1 MNPLITDLEKFADQL
16 GSGDGLIQLG
26 IIAAGLLLAWFA
38 AREAKSH
45 VAGDLPPGR
54 LKVMAGSFHR
64 VAFPLLAFLLIWL
77 ARVLLAKVMPV
88 DVLKIAIPV
97 IASFA
102 AIRLLVYLIRHL
114 MAPSQLLKA
123 SERIIAY
130 TMWAVAVLYITGLL
144 PEVEAALTDVS
155 FTVGKQKITLLM
167 VLTGVAMVLLTLLIA
182 VTLSRIAEQRIMA
195 QEAVSLSLRLALSKA
210 LQAIAVLVAILI
222 ALPMVGIDLTVLS
235 VFGGAIGVGLGFGLQ
250 KVASNYVSGFIIL
263 LERSVRVGDMVTVD
277 GRQGNITAI
286 NGRYTV
292 IKSLDGTESLLPNEM
307 FITGPVIN
315 HTYTDPRTS
324 VKIPVSVAYDTDL
337 DKLETLLIRLAKDTS
352 RVIADPAPSMSV
364 KALGDNGIEVELG
377 VWIRDPEQGQ
387 GALRSELL
395 RRIWRA
401 FVTEGIKVPFPQ
413 RQLRWT
419 DLQESSSADLKS
431 SNQSST

>member
-1 MNPLITDLEKFADQL
+1 MNPLIIDLEKFAGQL
-16 GSGDGLIQLG
+16 GSSDGLIQLG
-26 IIAAGLLLAWFA
+26 VIAAGLLLAWFA

-45 VAGDLPPGR
+45 VAGDLPPGH

-77 ARVLLAKVMPV
+77 ARVLLGKVMPV
-88 DVLKIAIPV
+88 DVLKIAIPI

-114 MAPSQLLKA
+114 LAPSQLLKA

-144 PEVEAALTDVS
+144 PEVEAALSDVS
-155 FTVGKQKITLLM
+155 FNIGKQKITLLM
-167 VLTGVAMVLLTLLIA
+167 VLTGMAMVLLTLLIA

-195 QEAVSLSLRLALSKA
+195 QDAVSLSLRLALSKA

-263 LERSVRVGDMVTVD
+263 LERSVRVGDVVTVD

-315 HTYTDPRTS
+315 HTFTDPKTS
-324 VKIPVSVAYDTDL
+324 VKVLVSVAYDTDL
-337 DKLETLLIRLAKDTS
+337 DKLEAVLIRIAKDTT
-352 RVIADPAPSMSV
+352 RVLADPEPSMSV
-364 KALGDNGIEVELG
+364 KALGENGIDVELG
-377 VWIRDPEQGQ
+377 VWIRDPGQGQ
-387 GALRSELL
+387 GALRSDLL

-401 FVTEGIKVPFPQ
+401 FLAEGIEVPFPQ

-419 DLQESSSADLKS
+419 GSPDAASAGLKIP
-431 SNQSST
+431 NQSST